1 MDGQLKPETYL
12 TSESGNKYKVIS
24 LLGAGGQGEV
34 YDVECDGRHYALKWY
49 FKETA
54 TEAQKKTLE
63 SIIAHG
69 SPDPSFLWPQELVVP
84 EQGNVFGYIMELR
97 PKNYKSIVDLMKRK
111 AEPSFVSLCRT
122 AYNLALG
129 YKKLHDWGAVYHD
142 ISFGNLFFDPCNG
155 DVLICDNDNV
165 SFDKNK
171 AGGVLGTPGFMA
183 PEIVRREARPSRNT
197 DQYSLSVLLFYLFM
211 VNHPLEGK
219 LEAAIKCMDMA
230 AREKL
235 YGTDPVF
242 IFDPNNKTNR
252 PVKGIHDNA
261 EIYWKIYPEKLR
273 QMFTKAFTE
282 GLVDPKKRI
291 TELEWMTTF
300 SNMMSGTIQCPNCGA
315 RIFYDEDLAAKGAA
329 HVCWNCFDTVQMPPI
344 LKIGKNTVLL
354 NKDAKV
360 SSHHI
365 YNDYD
370 MDKVVGSMVQNP
382 NNPNLWGIR
391 NEDTVNW
398 TYEKAD
404 GTQIPV
410 APGRTAGIAKGVKIH
425 FTNGVGEFLF

>member
-1 MDGQLKPETYL
+1 MDGQLKPGTYL

-34 YDVECDGRHYALKWY
+34 YDVECSGRHYALKWY

-54 TEAQKKTLE
+54 TAAQKKTLE

-84 EQGNVFGYIMELR
+84 AQGNVFGYIMDLR

-142 ISFGNLFFDPCNG
+142 ISFGNLFFDPSNG

-242 IFDPNNKTNR
+242 IFDPDNKTNR

-273 QMFTKAFTE
+273 QMFTKAFTD

-300 SNMMSGTIQCPNCGA
+300 SNMMSGTVQCPNCGA
-315 RIFYDEDLAAKGAA
+315 RIFYDEDLVAKGAA
-329 HVCWNCFDTVQMPPI
+329 HVCWNCYETVQMPPI
-344 LKIGKNTVLL
+344 LKVGKNTVLL
-354 NKDAKV
+354 NKEAKV

-370 MDKVVGSMVQNP
+370 MDKVVGSVVQNP
-382 NNPNLWGIR
+382 NNPNLWGVR

>member
-1 MDGQLKPETYL
+1 MDGQLKPGTYL

-34 YDVECDGRHYALKWY
+34 YDVECSGRHYALKWY

-54 TEAQKKTLE
+54 TAAQKKTLE

-84 EQGNVFGYIMELR
+84 AQGNVFGYIMDLR

-142 ISFGNLFFDPCNG
+142 ISFGNLFFDPSNG

-242 IFDPNNKTNR
+242 IFDPDNKTNR

-273 QMFTKAFTE
+273 QMFTKAFTD

-300 SNMMSGTIQCPNCGA
+300 SNMMSGTVQCPNCGA
-315 RIFYDEDLAAKGAA
+315 RIFYDEELVAKGAA
-329 HVCWNCFDTVQMPPI
+329 HVCWNCYETVQMPPI
-344 LKIGKNTVLL
+344 LKVGKNTVLL
-354 NKDAKV
+354 NKEAKV

-370 MDKVVGSMVQNP
+370 MDKVVGSVVQNP
-382 NNPNLWGIR
+382 NNPNLWGVR

>member
-171 AGGVLGTPGFMA
+171 AGEVLGTPGFMA

>member
-1 MDGQLKPETYL
+1 MDGQLKPGTYL

-34 YDVECDGRHYALKWY
+34 YDVECSGRHYALKWY

-54 TEAQKKTLE
+54 TAAQKKTLE

-84 EQGNVFGYIMELR
+84 AQGNVFGYIMDLR

-142 ISFGNLFFDPCNG
+142 ISFGNLFFDPSNG

-242 IFDPNNKTNR
+242 IFDPDNKTNR

-273 QMFTKAFTE
+273 QMFTKAFTD

-300 SNMMSGTIQCPNCGA
+300 SNMMSGTVQCPNCGA
-315 RIFYDEDLAAKGAA
+315 RIFYDENLVAKGAA
-329 HVCWNCFDTVQMPPI
+329 HVCWNCYETVQMPPI
-344 LKIGKNTVLL
+344 LKVGKNTVLL
-354 NKDAKV
+354 NKEAKV

-370 MDKVVGSMVQNP
+370 MDKVVGSVVQNP
-382 NNPNLWGIR
+382 NNPNLWGVR

>member
-1 MDGQLKPETYL
+1 MDGQLKPGTYL

-34 YDVECDGRHYALKWY
+34 YDVECGGRHYALKWY

-54 TEAQKKTLE
+54 TAAQKKTLE

-84 EQGNVFGYIMELR
+84 AQGNVFGYIMDLR

-142 ISFGNLFFDPCNG
+142 ISFGNLFFDPSNG

-252 PVKGIHDNA
+252 PEKGIHDNA
-261 EIYWKIYPEKLR
+261 NIYWPIYPEKLR
-273 QMFTKAFTE
+273 QMFTKAFTD

-300 SNMMSGTIQCPNCGA
+300 SNMMSGTVQCPNCGA
-315 RIFYDEDLAAKGAA
+315 RIFYDEELVAKGAA
-329 HVCWNCFDTVQMPPI
+329 HVCWNCYETVQMPPI
-344 LKIGKNTVLL
+344 LKVGKNTVLL
-354 NKDAKV
+354 NKEAKV

-370 MDKVVGSMVQNP
+370 MDKVVGSVVQNP
-382 NNPNLWGIR
+382 NNPNLWGVR